1 MMKTAAVLCAF
12 AALSLTSCAG
22 KGVIL
27 DPTIPHRLAKEAD
40 VVIWARQPDGTLR
53 KTKAR
58 ALPGWWLAGPPV
70 VEPMP

>member
-1 MMKTAAVLCAF
+1 MTRTARALCAS

-22 KGVIL
+22 KGVIP

-40 VVIWARQPDGTLR
+40 VVIWARQPDGTLK

-70 VEPMP
+70 VEAVP